1 MAAKLNL
8 ALDTLSRPEVPAVV
22 SVNPGMDYSG
32 LAAAQREGGEMDA
45 YQMAASGLTLAVV
58 LFGLARVSVHSDV
71 STGRPRLIVPMGWR
85 RRVFD
90 AVHGLAHSS
99 VRVTSALV
107 VDKFV

>member
-8 ALDTLSRPEVPAVV
+8 ALDTLSRSEVPAVV
-22 SVNPGMDYSG
+22 SVNPGMDYTG

-45 YQMAASGLTLAVV
+45 YRMAALGLTLADV

-90 AVHGLAHSS
+90 AVHGLAHPPSG
-99 VRVTSALV
+99 
-107 VDKFV
+107 